1 MAKLKI
7 SGKVSKRHLIALLED
22 RIEQLERRV
31 EELEKRESVVFVPTV
46 VPYMPPYST
55 DKTKAPP
62 YEVTIT
68 SFGGSS
74 HT

>member
-46 VPYMPPYST
+46 VPY
-55 DKTKAPP
+55 TKAPP

>member
-7 SGKVSKRHLIALLED
+7 GGKISKRHLIALLED

-31 EELEKRESVVFVPTV
+31 EDLERTCRPIWYVSPFG
-46 VPYMPPYST
+46 T
-55 DKTKAPP
+55 DKTKSPP

-68 SFGGSS
+68 SLGSS
-74 HT
+74 ART